1 MPFSTRGSFGCSV
14 AANVTRCLVETI
26 LAMSSDATRLQKL
39 RLKKREC
46 WDETQKRGAKRQV
59 RQVRLSM
66 GSGLA
71 ERSIRAHNLLEYR
84 DR

>member
-1 MPFSTRGSFGCSV
+1 MPFSTSGSFWCSV

-46 WDETQKRGAKRQV
+46 RDETQKRDGCKYR
-59 RQVRLSM
+59 RVRLSI
-66 GSGLA
+66 GCGLV

-84 DR
+84 DRE